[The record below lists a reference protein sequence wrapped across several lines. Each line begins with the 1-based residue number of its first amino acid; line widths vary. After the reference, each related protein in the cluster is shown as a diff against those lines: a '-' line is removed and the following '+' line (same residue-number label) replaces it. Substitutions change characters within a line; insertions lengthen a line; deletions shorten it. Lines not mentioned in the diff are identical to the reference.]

1 MDILA
6 ISIVIITEKSSF
18 MTNIRHLQG
27 FYDRLCKE
35 NQDKPKEGLRSV
47 NLLIPRALA
56 TGVFV
61 V

>member
-1 MDILA
+1 
-6 ISIVIITEKSSF
+6 

>member
-1 MDILA
+1 M
-6 ISIVIITEKSSF
+6 ITEKSSF
-18 MTNIRHLQG
+18 MTNIRYLQA

-35 NQDKPKEGLRSV
+35 NQDKQKEGLRSV